1 MCIFRTMEILIMKL
15 QGVAKNNGDTN
26 GYGEKR
32 RKKKEKE
39 IREALL

>member
-1 MCIFRTMEILIMKL
+1 
-15 QGVAKNNGDTN
+15 VAKNNGDTN